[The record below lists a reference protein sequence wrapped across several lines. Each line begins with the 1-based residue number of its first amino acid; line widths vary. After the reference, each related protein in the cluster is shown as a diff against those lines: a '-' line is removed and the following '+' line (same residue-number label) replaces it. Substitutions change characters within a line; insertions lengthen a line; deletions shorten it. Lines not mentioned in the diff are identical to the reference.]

1 MEVRKVTYLGNG
13 IYAHV
18 CPLCGGILASS
29 SEADMMPEFSICNC
43 DAERAAY
50 DIIDRNGVRV
60 IRRNIAPRFVG
71 VVNDGGIDSVEWVD
85 QCSALEAARA
95 VNEAAEWLLGHNG

>member
-18 CPLCGGILASS
+18 CPLCGNVLASS
-29 SEADMMPEFSICNC
+29 SEADMMPEFSICGC
-43 DAERAAY
+43 DAERPAY

-60 IRRNIAPRFVG
+60 IRRNVRPRFAG

-85 QCSALEAARA
+85 QCTALEAARV
-95 VNEAAEWLLGHNG
+95 VNEAAEWLMGHKQ

>member
-1 MEVRKVTYLGNG
+1 MEVRKVTYIGNG

-43 DAERAAY
+43 DAERPAY

-60 IRRNIAPRFVG
+60 IRRNVRPRFVG
-71 VVNDGGIDSVEWVD
+71 VVDSDGIESVEWAD
-85 QCSALEAARA
+85 QCTALEAARA
-95 VNEAAEWLLGHNG
+95 VNEAAEWLINR